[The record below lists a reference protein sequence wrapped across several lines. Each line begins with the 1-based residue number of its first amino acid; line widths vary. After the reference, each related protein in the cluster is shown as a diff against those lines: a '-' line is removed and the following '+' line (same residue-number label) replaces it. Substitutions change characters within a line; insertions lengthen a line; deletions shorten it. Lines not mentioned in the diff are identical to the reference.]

1 VSGGPSGSD
10 KKNVSL
16 DSIFQGMLK
25 ANKVD
30 DEQTGALIVSLND
43 ENSNEEA
50 GRRDLS
56 TKEMNYEQIMVCL
69 RKKTLK
75 TKQEERRKQQDE
87 EDAR

>member
-1 VSGGPSGSD
+1 
-10 KKNVSL
+10 
-16 DSIFQGMLK
+16 MLK

-43 ENSNEEA
+43 ENSNEDA

-75 TKQEERRKQQDE
+75 TKQEERRK
-87 EDAR
+87 